1 MSRLVPLPIVT
12 IAADPGPHSSK
23 VPTTMTTP
31 ILLDRNENRYGPAPA
46 CLDVLRQADP
56 ELLFNYTRAFEQG
69 AYSDLSVRLADLHGL
84 TEQQIILGYGCEDL
98 LKESVH
104 HFVHPGRTI
113 LIPQASWWYY
123 KAIADEVGGVTVEF
137 PLVAH
142 ATHYEFDLDA
152 LVRLRESVDPALV
165 LLASPNNPTGNAISR
180 DDLLTVLDR
189 FQDVPFVLDQAYFG
203 LTPGE
208 ADDFAALTRRYPNL
222 LILRTFSKLF
232 ALAGVRVGYGIL
244 GDGLPG
250 FRRFCARNLGYNRL
264 SEQLALAALDSPAY
278 YADLAERMAA
288 DRRRF
293 YRLFRALPGCEV
305 YESEANFLLVKL
317 PEAIIPGLKAD
328 LVGQGLV
335 IKFFKEPAFINHAR
349 ISLGTEAE
357 NARLVAAIQ
366 RHFDAHGTL
375 AEAAAAGDR
384 P

>member
-1 MSRLVPLPIVT
+1 MSQI
-12 IAADPGPHSSK
+12 S
-23 VPTTMTTP
+23 P

-69 AYSDLSVRLADLHGL
+69 NYSDLSVRLAEMHGL

-98 LKESVH
+98 LKEAVH
-104 HFVHPGRTI
+104 HFLPPGRTI

-137 PLVAH
+137 PLIA
-142 ATHYEFDLDA
+142 APQRYEFDLDA
-152 LVRLRESVDPALV
+152 LLRLRESVDPALV

-180 DDLLTVLDR
+180 DDLLCVLDA
-189 FQDVPFVLDQAYFG
+189 FHDVPLVLDQAYFG

-208 ADDFAALTRRYPNL
+208 VDDFAALTRRYPNL
-222 LILRTFSKLF
+222 LILRTFSKLH

-250 FRRFCARNLGYNRL
+250 FRRFCARNLGYNRI
-264 SEQLALAALDSPAY
+264 SERLALAALDSADY
-278 YADLAERMAA
+278 YADIARRMAE

-293 YRLFRALPGCEV
+293 YRLLRSYPGCEV

-317 PEAIIPGLKAD
+317 PAEAVAGLKQH
-328 LVGQGLV
+328 LTNQGLI

-349 ISLGTEAE
+349 ISLGTQAE
-357 NARLVAAIQ
+357 NARLMAGMAEFFAQ
-366 RHFDAHGTL
+366 FGTM
-375 AEAAAAGDR
+375 AAAAGSTE
-384 P
+384 